1 LSRPNTEKP
10 QVAASRLSSFHS
22 QTRTGTVIG
31 RPPRK
36 PILAG
41 SQLRFPLPARIA
53 PPRWGTRGLR
63 CECSL
68 PSARRERF
76 RELVWP
82 ADFTWPWKSLR
93 LSWPT
98 PIRASPNLPGEFP
111 DSARVHTHLRQ
122 RSCEPFKDIKKAQW
136 SQRSN
141 MDQGGFA
148 GTDY

>member
-1 LSRPNTEKP
+1 
-10 QVAASRLSSFHS
+10 HS

-36 PILAG
+36 LILAR

-68 PSARRERF
+68 PSARREPF

-82 ADFTWPWKSLR
+82 ADITWPWKYPRLAEPARRTSL
-93 LSWPT
+93 LHPSAHT
-98 PIRASPNLPGEFP
+98 PQAVF
-111 DSARVHTHLRQ
+111 LRTFQ
-122 RSCEPFKDIKKAQW
+122 R
-136 SQRSN
+136 
-141 MDQGGFA
+141 
-148 GTDY
+148 